1 MEPTTA
7 PEVIVI
13 VDLFLVSFFSFLF
26 FFFSTVC
33 SSDKGNYAMLCVT
46 LLGIPGS
53 IDKNFDALEL
63 IVNT

>member
-26 FFFSTVC
+26 FFSTIC